1 MKKVSKLKV
10 FANYYKPHMPLFIT
24 DMTCALL
31 ISAIDVAYPLFSKI
45 ALQQYLPQGRYQAFF
60 MVVAIALI
68 AYILR
73 ALMQYIVTSLG
84 HRLGVLMEADMRR
97 DVFSHLQKLSFSFF
111 DKSRTGVLMARCTHD
126 LFEITE
132 LAHHGPEDVF
142 VSVLTLLGAFIVM
155 LTIEWRLALVL
166 MLLVP
171 IFLLTIVLLRNRM
184 SKTSS
189 EVKEGLAT
197 INSDIESS
205 LSGMRVAQ
213 AFTNEEYE
221 IKKFQRGNNIYIKS
235 RRGFYTVM
243 AQLNSAMELFT
254 TVLNVV
260 VLGVGGYMIMT
271 GDMDIVVLMTFTL
284 YVSSFTNPIKKLS
297 NFAETYTMGMAG
309 FKRFVELMGIDPD
322 IEDTPDA
329 TDIIDVKGDISFK
342 NVSFAYD
349 NKEEVLTDVN
359 LDIRSGCTIALVG
372 PSGGGK
378 TTICH
383 LLPRFYE
390 PNEGCICVD
399 GKDIRNITKHSL
411 REHIGIVQQDV
422 FMFADT
428 IRENIRYGRICAQ
441 DADIIAAA
449 KAAEIHDDIMAMPNG
464 YDTVVGERGLTLSG
478 GQKQRISIARIFLKN
493 PPILILDEAT
503 SALDSAT
510 EAKINA
516 AFERLSLG
524 RTTLIIAHRLSTIR
538 NADTIIVIDGG
549 RIIESGTHKELL
561 EKNGEYTKLHA
572 AQMV

>member
-1 MKKVSKLKV
+1 MKKVSKLKM

-561 EKNGEYTKLHA
+561 EKNGEYAKLHA

>member
-561 EKNGEYTKLHA
+561 EKNGEYAKLHA